1 MPPVSPVYTS
11 SSAVSARGV
20 SAGPRGGVGLRR
32 VSSSSGDAARLVPV
46 GRDGDD
52 RDRVNLLGCS
62 LNRAPA
68 QSEPRTQAVSA
79 GGAGEVADG
88 SGEVAGGEAAA
99 FSPGGDFVLMRF
111 TIAFAMSRRE
121 RVLPSAFA

>member
-32 VSSSSGDAARLVPV
+32 GGESLLSRLMPV
-46 GRDGDD
+46 GRGGDD
-52 RDRVNLLGCS
+52 RDRVNLFGCCLS
-62 LNRAPA
+62 RDPA
-68 QSEPRTQAVSA
+68 QTVSA
-79 GGAGEVADG
+79 GGAGEVAGG

-99 FSPGGDFVLMRF
+99 FSPGGDFFVMRF

-121 RVLPSAFA
+121 RVMPSAFA